1 MPAEPPPRRRRQ
13 SRVALGVHP
22 SRASVSFLDFTDEV
36 RPTRWESFEL
46 SLRRHK
52 ANFWP
57 SIHSFIAGHPYLV
70 RISNRI
76 SIFVT
81 VAILVLL
88 LFFRPTFEPRFK
100 TLSPWHVELHNAWL
114 RHHGIRESTWILD
127 EEAEI
132 HTSNDPSLVKDVL
145 LQFPQRNGGS
155 SIQLRDV
162 RFDAKAH
169 YGVISMPKLEQD
181 HVPMRTLFGLGGGM
195 RSIMG
200 VEVIGRDVVAMAWGG
215 GKGTYMLKA
224 WTLKRCES
232 GLFFFPFFSFL
243 RPYNPYC
250 KLLALWNWSRRS
262 DIPAETMRELVDKH
276 RVVSVEAD
284 EGEREESMP
293 WRQRALDEE
302 SHFAQEEKKKKKGF
316 LGF

>member
-1 MPAEPPPRRRRQ
+1 MSVESSLRRRRR
-13 SRVALGVHP
+13 S
-22 SRASVSFLDFTDEV
+22 SVSLDLDWSQTTAVSDKPYFEWNYEIQ
-36 RPTRWESFEL
+36 PTRWESFEL
-46 SLRRHK
+46 SLRRLK

-57 SIHSFIAGHPYLV
+57 NIHSFLADHPVLV
-70 RISNRI
+70 RIADRI
-76 SIFVT
+76 SLSVT
-81 VAILVLL
+81 VAILLL
-88 LFFRPTFEPRFK
+88 LLLFRPTFEPRFK
-100 TLSPWHVELHNAWL
+100 TLSPWNVELHNAWL
-114 RHHGIRESTWILD
+114 RAQGIRESTWILD
-127 EEAEI
+127 EEAQT

-181 HVPMRTLFGLGGGM
+181 HVPMRTLFGLGGGKK
-195 RSIMG
+195 SIMG

-232 GLFFFPFFSFL
+232 GLFFFSYFSVL

-250 KLLALWNWSRRS
+250 KLLALWNWNRRR
-262 DIPAETMRELVDKH
+262 DIPAGTMRE
-276 RVVSVEAD
+276 
-284 EGEREESMP
+284 
-293 WRQRALDEE
+293 
-302 SHFAQEEKKKKKGF
+302 
-316 LGF
+316 